1 MWLELQ
7 QTIENAPLPSPFK
20 FPHPKT
26 QVVSYAFSVFLFFTA
41 LHTGEAHTEYIS
53 YIYRN

>member
-26 QVVSYAFSVFLFFTA
+26 QVISYAFSVFLFF
-41 LHTGEAHTEYIS
+41 
-53 YIYRN
+53 